1 MMFGKKCF
9 RCPPYEKKE
18 GPGVKKSRART
29 KILKF
34 CKRLEPWIEFN
45 SSSDES
51 ESSSEESSE
60 EESSEEESSD
70 EESSGEDDE
79 EIARYNEYLERIS
92 ELENGYDL
100 LPLTLSPRMQRQQQQ
115 QQMLQQQ
122 QRNAHAHAMQMQQ
135 QQQLMM
141 QQQQREK

>member
-1 MMFGKKCF
+1 ML
-9 RCPPYEKKE
+9 RCPPYEKKK
-18 GPGVKKSRART
+18 GPGVKKSHMLVRTFVT

-70 EESSGEDDE
+70 EDNE
-79 EIARYNEYLERIS
+79 E
-92 ELENGYDL
+92 
-100 LPLTLSPRMQRQQQQ
+100 
-115 QQMLQQQ
+115 
-122 QRNAHAHAMQMQQ
+122 
-135 QQQLMM
+135 
-141 QQQQREK
+141 K